1 VWTKGYT
8 GDTLTHYHFHNKLFF
23 SVGGQAEKI
32 KGGYEGRGEWVV
44 LVYMMWNS
52 QRTNKKFKIN

>member
-1 VWTKGYT
+1 LQWTFASKEVWTKGYT

-32 KGGYEGRGEWVV
+32 KGGYEGRGE
-44 LVYMMWNS
+44 
-52 QRTNKKFKIN
+52 